1 MTLEYD
7 GTAFNGS
14 QLQPGVRT
22 VQAELERAV
31 GKLTGQ
37 PENERVVVNLAGR
50 TDTGVHAAGQVANF
64 KTASHHS
71 LVTFERGLNANLP
84 FDIAVTAAHEV
95 EDRFHARFSA
105 IERCYEYSILNR
117 LVRSAL
123 TRRYAT
129 LVTEPLDLTALK
141 LASAQ
146 LPGEHDFASF
156 AGMGWG
162 VKSDDE
168 AAHVPVG
175 KNLTLRRVE
184 QAEWFGR
191 GDLLIFRVAANAFLP
206 NMIRNLVGTL
216 LLVGNG
222 KLNLERFEEIFAAC
236 DRRQAGP
243 TAPAQGLGLV
253 QVKY

>member
-1 MTLEYD
+1 M
-7 GTAFNGS
+7 
-14 QLQPGVRT
+14 RT

-64 KTASHHS
+64 KTASQHS
-71 LVTFERGLNANLP
+71 LATFERGLNAVLP
-84 FDIAVTAAHEV
+84 FDIAVTGADEM

-117 LVRSAL
+117 PVRSAL

-129 LVTEPLDLTALK
+129 LVTEPLDLTALNS
-141 LASAQ
+141 ASAQ
-146 LPGEHDFASF
+146 LVGEHDFASF

-162 VKSDDE
+162 VKSADE
-168 AAHVPVG
+168 ADHVPVG
-175 KNLTLRRVE
+175 KSLTVRRVE
-184 QAEWFGR
+184 RAEWFSR
-191 GDLLIFRVAANAFLP
+191 GGLLIFGVAANAFLP
-206 NMIRNLVGTL
+206 HMIRNLVGTL

-222 KLNLERFEEIFAAC
+222 KLKQEQFEEIFAAC

-243 TAPAQGLGLV
+243 TAPARGLCLV